1 MSKDQLTRNGTSVI
15 LRGTNT
21 LKQPNST
28 IGKVMI
34 RKILIS
40 ASAGICLFFYTTT
53 AFSATCSLPSGV
65 EKGSNYV
72 VGTTISTPAQ
82 HIYFEIRLVDFDY
95 KNCWLIGVY
104 TSGIARGKH
113 VYISMDK
120 IVAII
125 EQ

>member
-1 MSKDQLTRNGTSVI
+1 
-15 LRGTNT
+15 
-21 LKQPNST
+21 
-28 IGKVMI
+28 MI
-34 RKILIS
+34 RKLLVLGI
-40 ASAGICLFFYTTT
+40 AGICMFFTTTT
-53 AFSATCSLPSGV
+53 ALSATCTLPNGV
-65 EKGSNYV
+65 EKGSNYI

>member
-1 MSKDQLTRNGTSVI
+1 
-15 LRGTNT
+15 
-21 LKQPNST
+21 
-28 IGKVMI
+28 MI
-34 RKILIS
+34 RKTLIF
-40 ASAGICLFFYTTT
+40 AIAGICLFFSTTSGL
-53 AFSATCSLPSGV
+53 AATCTLPNGV

-82 HIYFEIRLVDFDY
+82 HIYFEIRIVDFDY
-95 KNCWLIGVY
+95 KNCWLTGVY